1 MSVSWW
7 CVLIGLV
14 LAVAGGV
21 LALRGFLSTFR
32 TYSPD
37 GQLLEGTVER
47 LKAAWAWLRRP
58 LRSTAEAVDSG
69 TFTEGESVH
78 PSLPHIGTARPP
90 SRVVKDLQDQVAGL
104 DYQRGLNI
112 SALDQEIRRV
122 ALDGI
127 RLQAVGLL
135 LTIAGGLFMGI
146 PTLASTD
153 PQEPI
158 TCQSTGH
165 GELRCTTR

>member
-1 MSVSWW
+1 MSLSSW
-7 CVLIGLV
+7 CFLIGVGLTV
-14 LAVAGGV
+14 VGGA
-21 LALRGFLSTFR
+21 LGLRGFLGTFR

-37 GQLLEGTVER
+37 GRLRGSTKER
-47 LKAAWAWLRRP
+47 LKAAWAWLHRL
-58 LRSTAEAVDSG
+58 LRSTAEATDSG
-69 TFTEGESVH
+69 TFTENASVH
-78 PSLPHIGTARPP
+78 PSLPHVGTARLP
-90 SRVVKDLQDQVAGL
+90 SKVVKDLQDQVAGL
-104 DYQRGLNI
+104 DYQRALNI

-135 LTIAGGLFMGI
+135 LTIAGALFMGV

-153 PQEPI
+153 PQERI
-158 TCQSTGH
+158 ACQGAGH